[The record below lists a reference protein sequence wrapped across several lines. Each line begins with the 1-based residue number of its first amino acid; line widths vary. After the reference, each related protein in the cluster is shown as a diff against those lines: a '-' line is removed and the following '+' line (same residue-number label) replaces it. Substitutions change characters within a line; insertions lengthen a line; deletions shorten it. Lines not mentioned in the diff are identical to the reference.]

1 MSFKQKKTLCVF
13 GCFEIKNVVLLK
25 IKKIMSIAK
34 PLKRL
39 NKTLVERPYNP
50 LYDGRSNE
58 HTGFKFNQLYLIPI
72 LCLLT
77 FWYVKSQEKDAEIQK
92 QRSLTIKEKITN
104 NRLLFDEDGN
114 AIAEIGTKSDPHNYV
129 DSVYVP
135 TVYDAKRVKER
146 GDYAQN
152 GANYYSKPNRNK
164 PPKRTILTDLDGLR
178 NSLVFAGSFVNQEN
192 ADRLVTHL
200 KTMGYDKAEIVMKE
214 NLPYKVVVTGF
225 YNHEKS
231 AKKEVNALEK
241 RGIDGYSTSI
251 NLDEIYRKKKP

>member
-1 MSFKQKKTLCVF
+1 MENLSPNNTPK
-13 GCFEIKNVVLLK
+13 LLN
-25 IKKIMSIAK
+25 
-34 PLKRL
+34 RL

-50 LYDGRSNE
+50 LYDGRSNDN
-58 HTGFKFNQLYLIPI
+58 TDLKINQLYVIPI
-72 LCLLT
+72 LCLLA
-77 FWYVKSQEKDAEIQK
+77 FWYIKTQDKDADIQK
-92 QRSLTIKEKITN
+92 ERLLTVQEKITN

-129 DSVYVP
+129 DSTYMP
-135 TVYDAKRVKER
+135 TIYGAKTVRER
-146 GDYAQN
+146 GVYAQN
-152 GANYYSKPNRNK
+152 NANNYVKPNRNK
-164 PPKRTILTDLDGLR
+164 PPKRTILTDLDGLK

-192 ADRLVTHL
+192 ADRLVSHL

-241 RGIDGYSTSI
+241 RGLDGYSTSN
-251 NLDEIYRKKKP
+251 NLDEIYRKKAN